1 MGSSQNNETTTA
13 HPIKGPG
20 VAALKG
26 SGWRKPASSGNR
38 RGNSLIEMSLVL
50 PVLLW
55 LAMGMGEFGQYF
67 YIKST
72 FQAAAR
78 DVARA
83 SILATA
89 VQADPAATATRTLGY
104 ANVTFNSS
112 WMTITDV
119 TSTPAT
125 TVTDVSQVAPGHAL
139 QVTIQVTYNLI
150 PNVYRPL
157 NQITGQGIQ
166 NGKVMTGQCTMI
178 KE

>member
-1 MGSSQNNETTTA
+1 MNWQSTGKSRPLFKVPNRSQSLRQRST
-13 HPIKGPG
+13 H
-20 VAALKG
+20 
-26 SGWRKPASSGNR
+26 RCGNAM
-38 RGNSLIEMSLVL
+38 IEMAIVL

-55 LAMGMGEFGQYF
+55 LAMGMAEFGQYF
-67 YIKST
+67 YIKSA

-83 SILATA
+83 SILSTA
-89 VQADPAATATRTLGY
+89 SSTDPVTTATRTLSY

-119 TSTPAT
+119 TSTPT

-139 QVTIQVTYNLI
+139 MVSIQVNYNLI

-157 NQITGQGIQ
+157 NQLTGQGIK
-166 NGKVMTGQCTMI
+166 NGKLMIGQCTMI
-178 KE
+178 RE